1 MTVTFQKGD
10 YLEKDPESSNL
21 DDKLI
26 NLLEK
31 QKKELVIRTLQKH
44 EEIKT
49 EKAFTDKLIASL
61 SDILIICNNEMEVI
75 KVNREFTKHL
85 GYKIDRSGTL
95 HLRDM
100 IPNNSF
106 AELKQLILSGEFKHY
121 ETELITRSG
130 RKFLA
135 SLNGSTLANEKS
147 GSGMYII
154 IAKDKTE
161 VYEMMSRVRESQSQL
176 LHSGRLASLGEM
188 AAGIAHE
195 LTQPLNAIL
204 LFARNSI
211 KNLSDRGIRNEM
223 LEENLSLIV
232 DRVKKASSII
242 KSLKGFARKSAEEK
256 VPININLLISDVMKF
271 FENQLRLSDV
281 EIDLDLDQSLP
292 DVIAHNVR
300 IEQVFLNIL
309 QNALQA
315 MDHTDTPRL
324 TIRTYVEQNLSPDNL
339 KPQRYI
345 AITITDNGEGMSAET
360 RQRIFDPFFTTRE
373 VGSGT
378 GLGLSI
384 VDRIIRDHSGY
395 IWVDSSP
402 GYGSCFS
409 LYLPVQELG
418 NSEK

>member
-1 MTVTFQKGD
+1 M
-10 YLEKDPESSNL
+10 EKDTENSNP

-31 QKKELVIRTLQKH
+31 QKIELVIRSLHKH

-61 SDILIICNNEMEVI
+61 SDILIICNSKMEII
-75 KVNREFTKHL
+75 KVNREFTKHM
-85 GYKIDRSGTL
+85 GYKIDGAGTL
-95 HLRDM
+95 HLQD
-100 IPNNSF
+100 IISNDGF
-106 AELKQLILSGEFKHY
+106 AELRQLILSGEFKNY
-121 ETELITRSG
+121 ETELISRSG

-147 GSGMYII
+147 GSGMHII
-154 IAKDKTE
+154 IARDKTE
-161 VYEMMSRVRESQSQL
+161 VYEMMLRVRESQSQL

-204 LFARNSI
+204 LFARNSL
-211 KNLSDRGIRNEM
+211 KNLSDHEIKNEM
-223 LEENLSLIV
+223 LEENLSLII

-256 VPININLLISDVMKF
+256 VPININLLICDVIKF
-271 FENQLRLSDV
+271 LENQLSLSDV
-281 EIDLDLDQSLP
+281 EVELDLDQDLP

-300 IEQVFLNIL
+300 IEQVFLNII

-315 MDHTDTPRL
+315 MDNTDTPRL
-324 TIRTYVEQNLSPDNL
+324 TIRTYVEKNLSPDNL
-339 KPQRYI
+339 KPQRYASI
-345 AITITDNGEGMSAET
+345 AISDNGEGMSAEV

-384 VDRIIRDHSGY
+384 VDRIIREHCGY

-409 LYLPVQELG
+409 LYLPVKELS

>member
-211 KNLSDRGIRNEM
+211 KNLSDQGIRNEM

-384 VDRIIRDHSGY
+384 VDRIMRDHSGY